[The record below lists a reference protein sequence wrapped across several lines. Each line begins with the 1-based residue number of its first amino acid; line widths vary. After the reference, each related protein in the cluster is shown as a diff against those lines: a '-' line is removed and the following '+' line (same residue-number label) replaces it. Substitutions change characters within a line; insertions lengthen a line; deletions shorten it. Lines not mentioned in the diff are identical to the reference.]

1 MHTLCYI
8 MGDSTFYPALK
19 KFVTSPRYTYD
30 NLVTTDDVQEF
41 FNQESGRNLTPLF
54 DLYLRS
60 VNKLEV
66 HIKALRNDKYLLQLQ
81 NIAIPLPMDITT
93 DAGTKKMIID
103 SKGLTIQSKML
114 PVIDPDMY
122 YLKRVIIE

>member
-1 MHTLCYI
+1 M
-8 MGDSTFYPALK
+8 
-19 KFVTSPRYTYD
+19 
-30 NLVTTDDVQEF
+30 QQF
-41 FNQESGRNLTPLF
+41 FNQESGRDLKPLF

-66 HIKALRNDKYLLQLQ
+66 HIKALRNDKYLVQLQ
-81 NIAIPLPMDITT
+81 NMTMPLPMDITT
-93 DAGTKKMIID
+93 DDGTKKMIID

-122 YLKRVIIE
+122 YLKKIIVE